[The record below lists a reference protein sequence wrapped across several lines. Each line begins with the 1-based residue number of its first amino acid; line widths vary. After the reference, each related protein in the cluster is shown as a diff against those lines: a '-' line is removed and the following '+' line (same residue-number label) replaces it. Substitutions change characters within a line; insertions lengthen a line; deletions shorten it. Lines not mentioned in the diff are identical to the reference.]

1 MRTIVI
7 LLLVVL
13 LCPVLK
19 AQVGKTDSTAWALQ
33 TPGSISE
40 KSLSFINKKY
50 TTLTADVNKKT
61 ATLLGDMQKKEA
73 KLQAKLNG
81 ADSTKA
87 QQLFAGANTN
97 YQQLQAKLKAPLN
110 RLQTTVN
117 PLKQYIPGL
126 DSISTLMH
134 FLSGN
139 NALPAG
145 KLAQI
150 QGISNQLQQLQ
161 GRLQQAN
168 EVQGYVQQRE
178 QFLKD
183 QLSKYDVSG
192 PLRGI
197 NQKVYYYQQQ
207 LQQIKSLIN
216 DKQQL
221 EEAVFNKVRELPAF
235 QNFMARYSILAQLFP
250 MPGSPTMPS
259 ENMLTGL
266 QTREQIQNHLNS
278 KLPTEASGA
287 GTTGSNGIGASGA
300 GATGEGTTGGGG
312 TDPSQYMQQQL
323 EQAQGQLNSL
333 RDKLTQQAGG
343 SSMNGNMTVPDF
355 SPNNQRT
362 RSMLKRLIVGFN
374 LQTEPSTTLLPAIGD
389 IGFSLGYKISDKA
402 TIGTGIS
409 YKIGLPSGFSRGT
422 FSSEGIGLRSFMDIK
437 AKKSIWITGG
447 YEYNYMQAF
456 SKLSDLRHIDVWQKS
471 ALAGVTKKYKVGKK
485 EGNVQLLY
493 DFLYRQEVPQ
503 GKPFLFRVGYS
514 F

>member
-19 AQVGKTDSTAWALQ
+19 AQVGKTDSTVWAIQ
-33 TPGSISE
+33 TTGAISE

-50 TTLTADVNKKT
+50 KALTDDVNKKT
-61 ATLLGDMQKKEA
+61 VTLLGDMQKKEA
-73 KLQAKLNG
+73 KLHAKLNG
-81 ADSTKA
+81 LDSNKA
-87 QQLFAGANTN
+87 QQVFAGANAN
-97 YQQLQAKLKAPLN
+97 YQQLQTKLQAPLN
-110 RLQTTVN
+110 KLQTAAN

-126 DSISTLMH
+126 DSISTLMRY
-134 FLSGN
+134 LSGN

-178 QFLKD
+178 QLLKD
-183 QLSKYDVSG
+183 QLSRFDVSG
-192 PLRGI
+192 QLRGI
-197 NQKVYYYQQQ
+197 NQQVYYYQQQ

-216 DKQQL
+216 DKQKL

-235 QNFMARYSILAQLFP
+235 QNFMQRNSILAQLFP
-250 MPGSPTMPS
+250 MPGSPTMSS
-259 ENMLTGL
+259 ETMLTGL
-266 QTREQIQNHLNS
+266 QTREQLQNHLNS
-278 KLPTEASGA
+278 KLPSGTA
-287 GTTGSNGIGASGA
+287 GT
-300 GATGEGTTGGGG
+300 GATGSAGGGTPGSGTTGGSG

-323 EQAQGQLNSL
+323 EQAQSQLNSL

-343 SSMNGNMTVPDF
+343 GSMNGNMTAPDF

-362 RSMLKRLIVGFN
+362 KSILKRLIVGFN

-389 IGFSLGYKISDKA
+389 IGLSLGYKLSDKA

-409 YKIGLPSGFSRGT
+409 YKIGLPTGSGHVS
-422 FSSEGIGLRSFMDIK
+422 FSSQGLGLRSFIDIK
-437 AKKSIWITGG
+437 AKGSIWITGG

-456 SKLSDLRHIDVWQKS
+456 SKLSDLRNVDVWQKS
-471 ALAGVTKKYKVGKK
+471 ALAGITKKYKVGKK